1 MEGKP
6 VNETSYCEQ
15 DMHIYQSLSMQHLN
29 SNTREEEEPPV
40 AMSRK
45 ISKKQSTWSTPF
57 VVLTVLL
64 SLVMILLVIIIC
76 LLLLEHMSQSDTC
89 ARESSNTVPVNFT
102 EWVDKIFL
110 KINSNVTQSNGITNL
125 TEIFP
130 QLASHIAQSTFQ
142 LLKDSNF
149 TELEEQ
155 IIETTRDSAQK
166 LANVVST
173 LSNLQDTS
181 NSTYQLLQSY
191 PNFTEP
197 DEQIIQITRDL
208 AQKLANVV
216 STLSNLQ
223 DTSNSTYQLLQSYP
237 NFTEPD
243 EQIIQITRDLAQK
256 LANVVSTLSS
266 LQDTSNSTYQLLQSY
281 PNFTEPDEQI
291 LQITRD
297 SAQKLV
303 NIVNTLSN
311 LQDTSNSTYQLLQS
325 YPNFTESDEQIL
337 QITRDSAQKIINI
350 VNTLSNLQDTST
362 STAGVVDDVLLLV
375 QELLV
380 LNNGSAALP
389 TSCKE
394 IKERHPLSPSGAY
407 ALASNNTIFTAYC
420 NMDTLCGSG
429 GGWTRL
435 AYLDMSDATQ
445 NCPSG
450 FRLYQSLIGGVRACR
465 RPVTSSGSCASVQ
478 FPSNGISYSQVCG
491 RVVGYQYASP
501 DASRVPNGN
510 DRYVI
515 DSYYIDGVSI
525 TMGPPPRRHVW
536 SLMAGNSEQQNS
548 ATNCP
553 CNNGSNVVVQSFI
566 GNNYFCES
574 GNPLRYQL
582 PFLYSSDPLWDGQ
595 NCGSLEAS
603 CCLAPNLSWFHRK
616 FNTSTTDYLE
626 LRVCGNAGTN
636 YEDVPV
642 SFFEIYMK

>member
-1 MEGKP
+1 MEEKP

-15 DMHIYQSLSMQHLN
+15 DMHIYQSLSLQRLN
-29 SNTREEEEPPV
+29 SNTREEEPPV

-45 ISKKQSTWSTPF
+45 ISKKWSTWSTPF

-89 ARESSNTVPVNFT
+89 ARESSNTVPINFT

-110 KINSNVTQSNGITNL
+110 KTNSNVTQSNGITNL

-130 QLASHIAQSTFQ
+130 QLASHITQSTFQ

-181 NSTYQLLQSY
+181 ASTYQLLQQSY

-197 DEQIIQITRDL
+197 G
-208 AQKLANVV
+208 
-216 STLSNLQ
+216 
-223 DTSNSTYQLLQSYP
+223 
-237 NFTEPD
+237 
-243 EQIIQITRDLAQK
+243 
-256 LANVVSTLSS
+256 
-266 LQDTSNSTYQLLQSY
+266 
-281 PNFTEPDEQI
+281 EQI

-297 SAQKLV
+297 SAQKL
-303 NIVNTLSN
+303 
-311 LQDTSNSTYQLLQS
+311 
-325 YPNFTESDEQIL
+325 
-337 QITRDSAQKIINI
+337 INI

-362 STAGVVDDVLLLV
+362 LTAGVVNNVLLLV
-375 QELLV
+375 QEPLV
-380 LNNGSAALP
+380 LHNGSTALP

-420 NMDTLCGSG
+420 NMDMLCGSG

-435 AYLDMSDATQ
+435 GYLDMSDATQ

-450 FRLYQSLIGGVRACR
+450 FRLYQSGGVRACG
-465 RPVTSSGSCASVQ
+465 RPAKNSGGCVSVQ

-491 RVVGYQYASP
+491 RVVGYQYRSP
-501 DASRVPNGN
+501 DASHVGAKY
-510 DRYVI
+510 DI

-574 GNPLRYQL
+574 GNPSRSGTAI
-582 PFLYSSDPLWDGQ
+582 LYSSDPLWDGQ
-595 NCGSLEAS
+595 NCGSLEAT
-603 CCLAPNLSWFHRK
+603 CCSAPNLPWFHRK

-636 YEDVPV
+636 NEDVPV
-642 SFFEIYMK
+642 SFFEIYMN